1 MRNLIITT
9 LILLFIGMLVLFWD
23 SPPEVFREKKPAT
36 ADIELPT
43 ADGYMLNTE
52 TLQHDKQGHISYN
65 LKTEQIR
72 YFESGQRFELDK
84 PRIVATDIDNP
95 DKPWHLDA
103 NSGEIARGGEEITLT
118 DNVYARQKLTP
129 QSKNE
134 LLTSQL
140 IYLPDQNTLKSQR
153 KVTII
158 TPQGK
163 TTGVGMNANLKQERY
178 ELLSEVKGTHRVS
191 P

>member
-9 LILLFIGMLVLFWD
+9 LILLFIGTLVLFWD
-23 SPPEVFREKKPAT
+23 QPPEVFREKQ
-36 ADIELPT
+36 ADTVEVELPT

-52 TLQHDKQGHISYN
+52 TFQHDKSGHISYN
-65 LKTEQIR
+65 LKTDQIR
-72 YFESGQRFELDK
+72 YFASGQRFEMDK
-84 PRIVATDIDNP
+84 PKIVAIDIDNP

-103 NSGEIARGGEEITLT
+103 NNGEIARGGEKITLT
-118 DNVYARQKLTP
+118 DNVYARQKVTP
-129 QSKNE
+129 QGKNE

-140 IYLPDQNTLKSQR
+140 IYLPDQNTLKSERQ
-153 KVTII
+153 VTII

-163 TTGVGMNANLKQERY
+163 TRGVGMKANLKQEHY